1 MAEHN
6 WRLLSIILS
15 VFFNEAWSPEPPSM
29 AVVDDED
36 AFPMCLLFAWS
47 GVSRIA
53 FVDDESL
60 SLVALFPAWS
70 GVSAMRRNF
79 CVEDIVDVVRRRFKH
94 FQVTKQLNVA

>member
-6 WRLLSIILS
+6 WRLLSINICI
-15 VFFNEAWSPEPPSM
+15 FFNEAWSPEPPGL

-36 AFPMCLLFAWS
+36 AFPICLLFACS
-47 GVSRIA
+47 GVARMV
-53 FVDDESL
+53 FGDDGSP

-79 CVEDIVDVVRRRFKH
+79 CVEDIVMMLDAGLSSFRE
-94 FQVTKQLNVA
+94 ASS